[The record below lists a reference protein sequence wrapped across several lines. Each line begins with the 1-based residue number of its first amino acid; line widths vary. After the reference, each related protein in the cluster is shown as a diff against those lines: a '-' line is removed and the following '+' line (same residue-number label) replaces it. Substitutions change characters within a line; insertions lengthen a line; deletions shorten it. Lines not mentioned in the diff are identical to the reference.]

1 MPNAVEPR
9 RLRVFSAGAV
19 APPLQEAVSKFVK
32 KSGIECDV
40 RVAKPS
46 ILLAEI
52 EHSKQG
58 DVISTGA
65 EYVLDDAE
73 DNGTIVKGSRRSLGF
88 RRSAIIVPSD
98 NPAGVE
104 SLDSLCEKGVRIG
117 IATDGC
123 LRGVWDDVASKAGL
137 TDQIRRNI
145 THHANSCGQLMG
157 LINTKKVDAV
167 FGWSAF
173 QFIWPGT
180 CQAVELPRDVQVFRS
195 TVAAV
200 VTYARDA
207 KLAASLVE
215 YLASSDASKDFT
227 SFGWI
232 RQ

>member
-1 MPNAVEPR
+1 MPSAIKSR

-19 APPLQEAVSKFVK
+19 APPLQKAVSKFEK
-32 KSGIECDV
+32 KSGTGCDV

-52 EHSKQG
+52 ESGKQG

-73 DNGTIVKGSRRSLGF
+73 DNGTIMKGSRRSLGF
-88 RRSAIIVPSD
+88 RRSAIIVPSG
-98 NPAGVE
+98 NPAGIK
-104 SLDSLCEKGVRIG
+104 SLDDLCQKGVQIG

-123 LRGVWDDVASKAGL
+123 LRGVWDDVASKARL

-145 THHANSCGQLMG
+145 THHADSCGSVMA
-157 LINTKKVDAV
+157 LINTKKVDAI

-173 QFIWPGT
+173 QFIWPDT
-180 CQAVELPRDVQVFRS
+180 CQAVELPRDLQVFRS

-200 VTYARDA
+200 VTYTRDA
-207 KLAASLVE
+207 KLAGDLVE
-215 YLASSDASKDFT
+215 YLASSDAREIYT
-227 SFGWI
+227 SYGWI